1 MQKVRQCKN
10 NTAQNNTGDE
20 CSSFSK
26 GDQASH
32 FTISLFKYLKR
43 HAKADSPFGLFPC
56 HRAASFHTTESGK
69 VRIAF
74 SAASAYVIEQRNHRG
89 LRRFNIGYAQP

>member
-43 HAKADSPFGLFPC
+43 HAKADSPLAYFHATGR
-56 HRAASFHTTESGK
+56 RAFIQQNQEKSG
-69 VRIAF
+69 
-74 SAASAYVIEQRNHRG
+74 
-89 LRRFNIGYAQP
+89 